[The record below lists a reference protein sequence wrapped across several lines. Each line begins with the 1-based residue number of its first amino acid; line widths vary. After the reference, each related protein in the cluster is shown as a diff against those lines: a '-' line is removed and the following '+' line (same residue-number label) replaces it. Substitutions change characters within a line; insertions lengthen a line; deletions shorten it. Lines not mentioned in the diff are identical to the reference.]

1 MPAKPQPMAGQ
12 SDAADDL
19 IAELAKLM
27 AQDAQGDNST
37 ASAPAA
43 PPYPIRIPGGDAP
56 GSGSQPDT
64 HRDFVRSF
72 NSQIPQ
78 RPAAVPVEPSHAP
91 AASAKAVDDLPEPFK
106 FDFDFGAGKRPPAE
120 PVVLPVAA
128 RPEPA
133 PAPVPAA
140 AAPLPAA
147 SPTPQPVDHDSI
159 ADLIAA
165 ELAIDMRPTP
175 VAPVLA
181 PIAPHAAPV
190 AVDEPAVAPPAESRQ
205 PNPGAGW
212 TPTTVAANL
221 GGQQRPARPALRA
234 VNLQPVTRSEQ
245 DRFKVPPVFGLGT
258 TPAKSTETVVP
269 VIESVPPP
277 VAQMPVLSAPVEAQP
292 SWRSAAPAPVVVAAA
307 PPTDD
312 PNLGLDPIDEIE
324 SLIGRAMRVE
334 FEKPAEPVLAPA
346 PAPVEERPV
355 PSPALRT
362 LAAPAVPGSA
372 PSALSAADEA
382 VLAAAQAT
390 GAQVGWV
397 EAPEVSDVEPAPR
410 QRAERSRGAMSL
422 GMTRA
427 VAGPL
432 VAVTLLLAAGF
443 GLYWVLGLGGRDA
456 GGVAPL
462 LTADASPVKQVAPAA
477 ADTAATQQSVVFNE
491 MDGVVPGA
499 EEQLVSRDQ
508 TDVNEVTQVA
518 TAPPVDVS
526 EEGLAN
532 RKVRTVTV
540 RPDGTIVSG
549 EDSIAGSAILPV
561 DRPNVPAVPGAET
574 ASPELLASADS
585 VTPAAAV
592 PAAAA
597 TPAVTPVA
605 PGATVP
611 AFDLAGNPIA
621 GKTTVVPLLRPA
633 GLASVAPTAA
643 AASPVNA
650 VVDPVNAVIE
660 AATTDLPAAA
670 PTLPAAP
677 VATAPVEQPVTVPG
691 ATEVA
696 ALGNDAPAYVQLA
709 SQRSEAEARQTAQAM
724 VTRYGPLFGGAN
736 MEVQR
741 VDLGAKGIYYR
752 VRVPANSLE
761 QANNICTN
769 VKAAGGDCFTM

>member
-1 MPAKPQPMAGQ
+1 MAGQ

-27 AQDAQGDNST
+27 AQDAQGGGNAAAT
-37 ASAPAA
+37 PAA
-43 PPYPIRIPGGDAP
+43 PPLYPVRIPGGDAP
-56 GSGSQPDT
+56 QPAPQAKADL
-64 HRDFVRSF
+64 DFVRSF
-72 NSQIPQ
+72 NAEPAE
-78 RPAAVPVEPSHAP
+78 RPAPAPATAPVEAQRAP
-91 AASAKAVDDLPEPFK
+91 AAQVDEPEPFK
-106 FDFDFGAGKRPPAE
+106 FDFDFGAKHAPSE

-128 RPEPA
+128 KPQATPA
-133 PAPVPAA
+133 PAPASVI
-140 AAPLPAA
+140 AAPAGPASA
-147 SPTPQPVDHDSI
+147 PVTQDIDHDSI

-165 ELAIDMRPTP
+165 DLAADTQPAPSPAPTRSEATP
-175 VAPVLA
+175 A
-181 PIAPHAAPV
+181 AAPV
-190 AVDEPAVAPPAESRQ
+190 VVAAEPAPMPVAESRQ
-205 PNPGAGW
+205 PNPGPGW

-234 VNLQPVTRSEQ
+234 VNLQPVARPEQ
-245 DRFKVPPVFGLGT
+245 DRFKVPPVFGLAT
-258 TPAKSTETVVP
+258 TPAKSTETIVP
-269 VIESVPPP
+269 TETSVPAAEP
-277 VAQMPVLSAPVEAQP
+277 VV
-292 SWRSAAPAPVVVAAA
+292 AAPAPVQLAPVETQPIPRPAA
-307 PPTDD
+307 PTPVAPLRPADQSD
-312 PNLGLDPIDEIE
+312 LGLDPIDEIE

-334 FEKPAEPVLAPA
+334 FDQVADADEPVVAP
-346 PAPVEERPV
+346 PPVESRPA
-355 PSPALRT
+355 PSPALRS
-362 LAAPAVPGSA
+362 LATPTMAPAPA

-382 VLAAAQAT
+382 VLAAAAAT

-397 EAPEVSDVEPAPR
+397 EAPEVSDTDDEPR
-410 QRAERSRGAMSL
+410 QRTERSRGPFAL

-443 GLYWVLGLGGRDA
+443 GLYWVLGLGGRDT

-462 LTADASPVKQVAPAA
+462 LTADATPIKQVAPAA
-477 ADTAATQQSVVFNE
+477 TTDTAATQQSVVFNE
-491 MDGVVPGA
+491 IDGVVPGA

-508 TDVNEVTQVA
+508 ADVNEVTQVA
-518 TAPPVDVS
+518 SAVPADVS

-549 EDSIAGSAILPV
+549 DDSIAGSAILPV

-574 ASPELLASADS
+574 ASPELLAAADP
-585 VTPAAAV
+585 VTPAAAA
-592 PAAAA
+592 PAAPV
-597 TPAVTPVA
+597 TPAVTPVE

-611 AFDLAGNPIA
+611 AFDLTGNPIA
-621 GKTTVVPLLRPA
+621 GKTTVVPLVRPA
-633 GLASVAPTAA
+633 NLASIAPTAA
-643 AASPVNA
+643 SPVTA
-650 VVDPVNAVIE
+650 VVDPINAVID
-660 AATTDLPAAA
+660 AA
-670 PTLPAAP
+670 AAP
-677 VATAPVEQPVTVPG
+677 VAAEPVAAPVAAAPVEQPVAVPG

-724 VTRYGPLFGGAN
+724 VTRFGPLFGGAN